1 MRARRRKPGIRLQ
14 VMAGFLSFTA
24 VTVALLWFFQIGLL
38 NTFYK
43 HIKTNEIQAVSDQ
56 VLDMLYDGAGM
67 TDFVEITNRTN
78 VSILITDAGGNNIA
92 MSPNAQGGA
101 LERFSAFDCRSLF
114 MQVKDR
120 KSVV

>member
-78 VSILITDAGGNNIA
+78 VSILITDAGGNTVETDYVAVTI
-92 MSPNAQGGA
+92 G
-101 LERFSAFDCRSLF
+101 
-114 MQVKDR
+114 
-120 KSVV
+120 

>member
-101 LERFSAFDCRSLF
+101 LERFSAFDCRNLF
-114 MQVKDR
+114 MQVKAE
-120 KSVV
+120 